1 MIANKMREK
10 NNSWKHGIR
19 RKCFWETGER
29 AENYLIEKEPW
40 TTWERKV
47 ITEAECPEKVGGRL
61 AVAMEAALLLGHG
74 ERRKEWLQSRK
85 FGRFCNRKGRHFPSN
100 DFQFLCA
107 IGS

>member
-1 MIANKMREK
+1 MIANKMRK
-10 NNSWKHGIR
+10 KDNSWKRGIR
-19 RKCFWETGER
+19 RKCFCETGTH
-29 AENYLIEKEPW
+29 AENRLIEKEPW
-40 TTWERKV
+40 TIWERKV
-47 ITEAECPEKVGGRL
+47 ITEAECPDNVGRRL
-61 AVAMEAALLLGHG
+61 AIATEAALLIGHV